1 MIQASCRVPRFSLL
15 LPVAIG
21 ALLAACQSTMSVEEA
36 KKVTAQFSRSS
47 FVPPPRTITDI
58 TAILDRQRL
67 ADPEGA
73 ARARA
78 RADQPPPSTTNAAT
92 LAEFYYQRGLAA
104 REIGRTSQEIDDLTA
119 ALDWAERGGWS
130 PRAEWDTI
138 AANLAWAE
146 LTGGKFS
153 RAEAILQRLVA
164 TTPYSRRGT
173 LIWVYN
179 QRSFLYGAA
188 GNIEA
193 AEADTNE
200 LVKLVA
206 ESRTW
211 QNQRSE
217 WLAGYQA
224 HAASTQGRVAELK
237 GRYAEAEA
245 FFRNG
250 IEWLT
255 RDPVASKS
263 THVEILGISI
273 ARVLVRQ
280 GRLMEAEKEARAALL
295 LALSKRGRYSI
306 HTAAM
311 LGVLGNVVSEQGRQ
325 AEAERLLRAAI
336 DIYQETGSPADSG
349 GLANRRA
356 RLGAALVAQGRWQD
370 ALAEFEALRAAMA
383 SDPGLAKYH
392 GGNLDW
398 ALALLG
404 TGRPDQALE
413 ILGAAFESHRRL
425 FGPSLAEVRGLL
437 GMAYAAQGDQRRA
450 LREFQDAVPVL
461 LSRSPDLEDESTS
474 QPAREQ
480 RRNLILASCIG
491 LLADIRGTPL
501 ERQAGVDAVAEAFR
515 LADIARG
522 QSVQRALD
530 AGAAR
535 AAATTPALAELIRKE
550 QDARKQISAL
560 DGVLVNAL
568 THQQEPRTVTALQSQ
583 IGTLRRARESLA
595 AQIAKEF
602 PAYSQLTDP
611 APATLGQARAALRPG
626 EALIATYVS
635 SDRIFIWAIPHT
647 GPVAFAAA
655 PMGETALQDTVTQL
669 RTALDPSAKTLGEI
683 PPFDLALAHQL
694 YSALLAPVADGWRDA
709 DSLLIVG
716 HGPLGQLPF
725 ALLPTKPVTL
735 GAEREPIFANYRAV
749 PWLVRTHAVTTLPSV
764 TALATLRAL
773 PPGDPQRRPFVG
785 FGDPYFSREQAQRAA
800 RRGESRDVVALPTGT
815 APIMLRSSP
824 GTQGLDTAQLA
835 MLPRL
840 PETAEEIRSI
850 ALATNADLTRDVF
863 TGAQANERAV
873 KTLDL
878 ASYRV
883 IAFATHG
890 LVPGDLDGLAQP
902 ALALSAP
909 EVAHVDGDG
918 LLTMEEILGLRLNA
932 DWVVLSACNTAS
944 GKGAGSDAVSGLGR
958 AFFYAGA
965 RALLVSNW
973 PVETTSARAL
983 TTELFRRQSALPGLS
998 RTGALQ
1004 QTLTWLI
1011 DEGAFIDPRT
1021 GTVVF
1026 SYGHPIFWAP
1036 FTLIGDGGVSLAGS
1050 R

>member
-1 MIQASCRVPRFSLL
+1 MNHASCRVPRFSLL

-36 KKVTAQFSRSS
+36 KKVTAQFSGGA
-47 FVPPPRTITDI
+47 FVPPPRTINDI
-58 TAILDRQRL
+58 TAILDQQRL
-67 ADPEGA
+67 ADPEAA

-78 RADQPPPSTTNAAT
+78 RADQPAPTSTSPVT

-104 REIGRTSQEIDDLTA
+104 RDIGRTSQEISDLTR
-119 ALDWAERGGWS
+119 ALDWAERGGAS
-130 PRAEWDTI
+130 PRAEWDSI

-146 LTGGKFS
+146 LTGGKYS

-164 TTPYSRRGT
+164 TIPYGRRGT

-179 QRSFLYGAA
+179 QRSFLYGVA

-206 ESRTW
+206 ESWAW
-211 QNQRSE
+211 QNQRPE
-217 WLAGYQA
+217 RIADYQA
-224 HAASTQGRVAELK
+224 HVAAAQGRLSELK

-245 FFRNG
+245 FFRGG
-250 IEWLT
+250 IGWLM

-263 THVEILGISI
+263 THVEILGVSI

-280 GRLMEAEKEARAALL
+280 GRLLEAEKEARAALL

-311 LGVLGNVVSEQGRQ
+311 LGVLANVVSEQGRQ
-325 AEAERLLRAAI
+325 SEAERLSRAAI
-336 DIYQETGSPADSG
+336 EIYQETGSPVDSG
-349 GLANRRA
+349 GLALRRT
-356 RLGAALVAQGRWQD
+356 RLGAVLVAQGRWQD
-370 ALAEFEALRAAMA
+370 ALAEFEARRAAMA

-437 GMAYAAQGDQRRA
+437 GIAYAAQGDQRQA
-450 LREFQDAVPVL
+450 LQEFQNAVPGL

-480 RRNLILASCIG
+480 RRNLILASYIG
-491 LLADIRGTPL
+491 LLADVRGTPL
-501 ERQAGVDAVAEAFR
+501 ERQAGLDAVTEAFR
-515 LADIARG
+515 LADVARG

-550 QDARKQISAL
+550 QDARKQIGAL

-568 THQQEPRTVTALQSQ
+568 THQQDPKAVTALQSQ
-583 IGTLRRARESLA
+583 IDTLRRARESLA
-595 AQIAKEF
+595 AQITKEF
-602 PAYSQLTDP
+602 PAYAQLIDP
-611 APATLGQARAALRPG
+611 APATLNQAQAMLRPG

-635 SDRIFIWAIPHT
+635 TDRTFVWAIPHT
-647 GPVAFAAA
+647 GAMAFTAA
-655 PMGETALQDTVTQL
+655 PMGEKALAEAVTQL

-683 PPFDLALAHQL
+683 PPFDLALAHTL
-694 YSALLAPVADGWRDA
+694 YRTVLEPVAEGWRDA

-735 GAEREPIFANYRAV
+735 GPERAPVFANYRAV
-749 PWLVRTHAVTTLPSV
+749 PWLIRRHAITTLPSV

-773 PPGDPQRRPFVG
+773 PPGDPQRRAFVG
-785 FGDPYFSREQAQRAA
+785 FGDPYFSQEQARRAA
-800 RRGESRDVVALPTGT
+800 RQSGPPEAVALASPGV
-815 APIMLRSSP
+815 PISLRSSP
-824 GTQGLDTAQLA
+824 GTEKLHSARLA
-835 MLPRL
+835 VLPRL

-850 ALATNADLTRDVF
+850 ARAVNADLTRDVY
-863 TGAQANERAV
+863 TGAQANEKTV

-878 ASYRV
+878 SGYRV

-1004 QTLTWLI
+1004 QTLNWLI
-1011 DEGAFIDPRT
+1011 DEGNFIDPGT
-1021 GTVVF
+1021 GKVVF

-1036 FTLIGDGGVSLAGS
+1036 FTLIGDGGASSADS